1 MFNCAVSYF
10 CKFIFLSKSM
20 ANEVS
25 SSRRIEIQR
34 GRVLNAAV
42 HWKGASQRMRPIAAE
57 CSSSAANGAVGARM
71 RPL

>member
-1 MFNCAVSYF
+1 
-10 CKFIFLSKSM
+10 M